1 MELEKTFSAYTSM
14 MNKCLKYDEIFE
26 ALEAGNENGLEA
38 MVKQIIEDYEEE
50 NEEEAE

>member
-1 MELEKTFSAYTSM
+1 MSNM
-14 MNKCLKYDEIFE
+14 MKYLKH
-26 ALEAGNENGLEA
+26 LNENGLEA